1 MGSPIESGGL
11 DIQEAWVQSAANVL
25 AWGIFGW
32 GVVVAIILFL
42 GMLAVTIRRR
52 RFWCDQARREVEVE
66 FEEHGLPGFR
76 RPTAVLS
83 CSVFEPPTAVH
94 CRRACLDRDMRV
106 RVQMT
111 RRLSWRKP

>member
-11 DIQEAWVQSAANVL
+11 EIPEAWVQSVANAF
-25 AWGIFGW
+25 AWGIRGW
-32 GVVVAIILFL
+32 AVFVAIVLFL
-42 GMLAVTIRRR
+42 GMLAMTVRRR
-52 RFWCDQARREVEVE
+52 RFWCDQARSEVEVE

-76 RPTAVLS
+76 RASAVLS

-94 CRRACLDRDMRV
+94 CPRACLDRHMRV
-106 RVQMT
+106 RVPMA